1 VIVKLKIYINESV
14 KSLCNTYYLR
24 NFLPVCFQNFCIPLY
39 SNAAGSDYYY
49 YTDVTPLKAKNML
62 LHHETLKFN
71 VNGCH
76 FYVYC
81 TEDNL
86 PYFCLCLWL

>member
-1 VIVKLKIYINESV
+1 MQYVLSPKLLTRLLSK
-14 KSLCNTYYLR
+14 
-24 NFLPVCFQNFCIPLY
+24 FCILLH
-39 SNAAGSDYYY
+39 SNTAGSDYYY

-86 PYFCLCLWL
+86 PYFCLCLCLWLINQVN